1 MKILPR
7 ECFSQEVLPVIR
19 GVSLYSFVFL
29 FYLFLK
35 CQFRK
40 RLDFVIKNWIDE
52 KEGTSFKKVV
62 YY

>member
-7 ECFSQEVLPVIR
+7 ECFSQGVLTVIR
-19 GVSLYSFVFL
+19 GVLLYSFAFI

-40 RLDFVIKNWIDE
+40 RLDFGLKNWIDE
-52 KEGTSFKKVV
+52 KEGTSF
-62 YY
+62 